1 MQKPTDGIFQNRLNS
16 NLNFIDTNLNLSY
29 QPYQIPSNF
38 VKPVLQPTHYQN
50 LMKSAL
56 TNIEQQKTRQTGS
69 SCRNSTLNQKSLQLK
84 TPYHQTQILFA
95 PPPDEK
101 EQAFLKV
108 NGQTVYSVMQ
118 TVLTQSPPRPKNNSL
133 QRNKSSMKKQRYRLV
148 RDDLQDIMRPLG
160 LSQATQN
167 VSIYMRKT

>member
-1 MQKPTDGIFQNRLNS
+1 MQKPTDGIYQKRLNS

-50 LMKSAL
+50 LMKTAL
-56 TNIEQQKTRQTGS
+56 INIEQQKIRQTGS
-69 SCRNSTLNQKSLQLK
+69 SSRNSTLNQKTQQEK
-84 TPYHQTQILFA
+84 IPYHQTQIMFA

-118 TVLTQSPPRPKNNSL
+118 TVLTQSPPRPKNNSV

-148 RDDLQDIMRPLG
+148 REELQDIMRPLG
-160 LSQATQN
+160 LCQAPQS
-167 VSIYMRKT
+167 VSILMRKT